1 MAFLWI
7 WLKSPWQLVSG
18 DTRKNIPF
26 HISTDSFEQKLGT
39 CSEKISLSLYNGH
52 FIRRLAGK
60 AGIKFPSRKVPPT
73 LQRTLFRLN
82 AGMAAK
88 YFWTEFPSYF
98 TTDNILWI
106 GGGSPKKSFHF
117 TTDIFSEKN
126 KGLLEKSENKN
137 APGLGKSGS
146 IAFCGY
152 EILECSKHSRCPYT
166 AAKWAF
172 RPVCQSAHLF
182 LLGAPK
188 PL

>member
-98 TTDNILWI
+98 TTD
-106 GGGSPKKSFHF
+106 
-117 TTDIFSEKN
+117 IFSEKN
-126 KGLLEKSENKN
+126 RGLLEKSENKN
-137 APGLGKSGS
+137 APGFGKSGS
-146 IAFCGY
+146 IMFCGY
-152 EILECSKHSRCPYT
+152 EIWENSKHSRCPYT

-172 RPVCQSAHLF
+172 RPVGQSTHWF
-182 LLGAPK
+182 LLGVPK
-188 PL
+188 PLLIRNENWLTS